1 MTVWVILKEYYTGWD
16 EKQGEHLMNTE
27 IYKVFDSHEKAS
39 NEWNRLMEFN
49 RKYGNYSGN
58 HYYVD
63 KQEVY

>member
-27 IYKVFDSHEKAS
+27 IYKVFDSHKKARA
-39 NEWNRLMEFN
+39 EVERLAKDIK
-49 RKYGNYSGN
+49 KYDNWEGN
-58 HYYVD
+58 HYYMD